1 MITTF
6 AGVAHMPGHR
16 KSFCDTRPVLRAAT
30 FGIVSTT
37 SRNPRSKETG
47 EAADMTVGSRQDCYN
62 RRRDSRHFHKKR
74 NPCARIPFATYSIS
88 TLGCFFLT
96 LILLPTNFWIMI
108 AAPINAKAVKS
119 VYTPDVINR
128 MATANKIIL
137 TYQGAILL

>member
-16 KSFCDTRPVLRAAT
+16 KSFCDTRPVLRTAT

-47 EAADMTVGSRQDCYN
+47 EAADMTVGCRQDCYN

-88 TLGCFFLT
+88 TLGCFFFT
-96 LILLPTNFWIMI
+96 LILLPINFWIII
-108 AAPINAKAVKS
+108 AVSINALSVMS
-119 VYTPDVINR
+119 VYIHVVID
-128 MATANKIIL
+128 MMTLAMIL
-137 TYQGAILL
+137 NIM